1 MTVSRNIVTLSF
13 PFVAGTAIAT
23 LFRGPSPAALSA
35 ISVLSALLFVSAA
48 AEGSRRAAGAML
60 FFSLGCLCRMAVS
73 PLDDASGPAFA
84 GRIQESLC
92 TLIDSAPWPHEGT
105 AGLLRAI
112 LTGNRDALPRETVA
126 VFRASGASHILALSG
141 LHLGIIYLVA
151 GRILLL
157 LGNSRAGAIAR
168 SAILIILCGFYAL
181 VTGASPSIVRAFLF
195 ICINEAAAH
204 SPGRRRDGISVL
216 CTALLLQLVFR
227 PQVISSLGFQL
238 SYLAMT
244 GIFTLYP
251 RLEGWYPA
259 ASRSLSK
266 SKRVRG
272 ITAFFIRRDP
282 FAWIWRSVA
291 LTVSCQVFTAPL
303 VWLRFRTFPKYFII
317 TNLLALPLTWAMVV
331 CAVATLALLALG
343 LPVPLLIRLTDTLAH
358 ALVSALEI
366 IAGM

>member
-23 LFRGPSPAALSA
+23 LFHGPDPAALSA
-35 ISVLSALLFVSAA
+35 ISVLSALLFASAA
-48 AEGSRRAAGAML
+48 GEGSRKAAGALL

-73 PLDDASGPAFA
+73 PLDDSSGPAFA

-92 TLIDSAPWPHEGT
+92 TIIDSAPWPHEGT

-112 LTGNRDALPRETVA
+112 LTGNRDALPRETVS

-141 LHLGIIYLVA
+141 LHLGIIYLLA
-151 GRILLL
+151 GRILLA
-157 LGNSRAGAIAR
+157 LGNSRTGAIAR
-168 SAILIILCGFYAL
+168 SAILILLCGFYAI

-195 ICINEAAAH
+195 ICINEIAAH
-204 SPGRRRDGISVL
+204 SPGRRKNGITVL
-216 CTALLLQLVFR
+216 CTALLLQLVFK

-238 SYLAMT
+238 SYLAMM

-251 RLEGWYPA
+251 RLEGWYPS
-259 ASRSLSK
+259 SR
-266 SKRVRG
+266 R
-272 ITAFFIRRDP
+272 FRRDP
-282 FAWIWRSVA
+282 IAWIWRSMA

-317 TNLLALPLTWAMVV
+317 TNLIALPLTWAMVV
-331 CAVATLALLALG
+331 CAVITLALFACG
-343 LPVPLLIRLTDTLAH
+343 LPMPLLIKVTDTLANT
-358 ALVSALEI
+358 LVSALEI
-366 IAGM
+366 IASM